1 MSYDTVIDNRTPFDV
16 QTHVQMTAEGQER
29 LVVMLSASFIADAAG
44 KVGLA
49 DVQLPVTYADV
60 PWGDPVLSSIRY
72 DADIAAHKPLPEVIL
87 NASAHAPGG
96 RPAESVMVGLQIG
109 EVRKVLQVTGDRV
122 HHLGAFSAPQPFRH
136 MPLTWERAFGG
147 TSEAGD
153 RDPRNPVGIGF
164 AGARSVDPGARSDAP
179 NITRPD
185 QVVTSRDD
193 RPEPV
198 GIGSIGRG
206 WQPRLSFAGTY
217 DQTWLDT
224 QWPLPPRD
232 YDARHDQSAPP
243 DQQSASIRPGVAA
256 TLINMTPEGR
266 WEFRVPGL
274 SCPVRL
280 FRDQR
285 VEEVSFQPDTLL
297 IEPDLR
303 RITLKAR
310 MSFIT
315 RRNAPKLREVLVGHV
330 SPVFL
335 NARRKNK
342 EYINPLG
349 GDGTLHEVPVW
360 AS

>member
-16 QTHVQMTAEGQER
+16 QTHVQVTPDGQER
-29 LVVMLSASFIADAAG
+29 LVVMLSASFSADAEG

-49 DVQLPVTYADV
+49 DDQLPVTYADV
-60 PWGDPVLSSIRY
+60 PWGDPALSSIRY
-72 DADIAAHKPLPEVIL
+72 DADIAPQKPLPEVIV
-87 NASAHAPGG
+87 NGSAHAPGG
-96 RPAESVMVGLQIG
+96 RPAEQVMVGLQIG
-109 EVRKVLQVTGDRV
+109 EVQKVLQVTGDRV
-122 HHLGAFSAPQPFRH
+122 HHLGAFSAPQPFV
-136 MPLTWERAFGG
+136 MLPLTWERAFGG
-147 TSEAGD
+147 TAPDGD

-164 AGARSVDPGARSDAP
+164 NGARSADPAARSDAP

-185 QVVTSRDD
+185 QVATTRDD

-198 GIGSIGRG
+198 GFSSIGRG
-206 WQPRLSFAGTY
+206 WQPRLAFAGTY
-217 DQTWLDT
+217 DQAWIDT

-232 YDARHDQSAPP
+232 YDPRHDQVAPA
-243 DQQSASIRPGVAA
+243 DQQSASIRSGATA
-256 TLINMTPEGR
+256 TLINLTPEGR
-266 WEFRVPGL
+266 WHFRIPAIAA
-274 SCPVRL
+274 PVRL
-280 FRDQR
+280 LRNFG
-285 VEEVSFQPDTLL
+285 VEETAFQPDTVL

-310 MSFIT
+310 MSFLT
-315 RRNAPKLREVLVGHV
+315 RRNTPKLREIVVGHV

-349 GDGTLHEVPVW
+349 GDGTLREVPVW